1 MAIDP
6 NIIPIVGIVFGMP
19 SIALAIRWV
28 MKPVMDAHMRSQELK
43 AHAGANPVLL
53 AEQGRRLADVEAELE
68 AVKQELERLRAVESF
83 YAQLGAGPQPG
94 RDLPPGTDKAA
105 TI

>member
-6 NIIPIVGIVFGMP
+6 NLIPIFGIVFGMP

-43 AHAGANPVLL
+43 ARAAASPALQ
-53 AEQGRRLADVEAELE
+53 AEQERRIADLEAEL
-68 AVKQELERLRAVESF
+68 ATVKHELERLSAVESF
-83 YAQLGAGPQPG
+83 YAQLGAGPPPG
-94 RDLPPGTDKAA
+94 RDLPPGTD
-105 TI
+105 TTT